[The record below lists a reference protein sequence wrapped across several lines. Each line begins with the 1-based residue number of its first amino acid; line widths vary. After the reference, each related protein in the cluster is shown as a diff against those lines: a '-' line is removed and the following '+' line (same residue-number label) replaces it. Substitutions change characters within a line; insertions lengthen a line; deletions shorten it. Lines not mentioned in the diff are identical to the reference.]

1 MNIYREVVNRIEIPA
16 LPSLEN
22 GYYLLRF
29 ERNGTTSNVYAVVEN
44 ESGMGVPITASVT
57 EIGTGTPDP
66 EAGEVLLAP
75 GAWTLFFYE
84 QVSGTN
90 TNPDCSTIPLGQT
103 EVTVYGE
110 DAAVLS
116 QTPTACPSG
125 PGGGITSVNSDTGPA
140 VQLDAVD
147 IPSTPFVSLQ
157 AGTFPGAYRDTGFT
171 VEGAPMYKLVG
182 AAGDPDDGLNSIFR
196 QTPTAWVITNATGL
210 EMYNGTGADLLT
222 ATWTNTVDGALPLPT
237 FVQIEADDVQAA
249 VEEVASE
256 VVARPK
262 AISPTQHFVPRFDAA
277 GNLVNTAIKTDAVAG
292 GNPVW
297 PGTLTIYAA
306 GYSGDTLLFVGDG
319 DVILGNNS
327 QQYGH
332 INDNFFAYKQLSGG
346 DIIDI
351 LYYHF
356 TDGFFVKHNV
366 RGGELGRLIYT
377 NGSYEVGIGD
387 IDDREDGTKVLVD
400 ISNDA
405 IEVKAANIGFFDKTP
420 IARPEIPATPTA
432 QDIADILVALGLA
445 TQAA

>member
-125 PGGGITSVNSDTGPA
+125 PGGGITSVNGDTGPA

-157 AGTFPGAYRDTGFT
+157 SGSFPGAYRDTGFT

-222 ATWTNTVDGALPLPT
+222 ATWTNTGSGALPLPSL
-237 FVQIEADDVQAA
+237 VGIEATDVQAA
-249 VEEVASE
+249 VEEVAGE
-256 VVARPK
+256 VAARPVYK
-262 AISPTQHFVPRFDAA
+262 EFR
-277 GNLVNTAIKTDAVAG
+277 GE
-292 GNPVW
+292 
-297 PGTLTIYAA
+297 
-306 GYSGDTLLFVGDG
+306 YSGLDSDPPVFE
-319 DVILGNNS
+319 
-327 QQYGH
+327 
-332 INDNFFAYKQLSGG
+332 GG
-346 DIIDI
+346 
-351 LYYHF
+351 Y
-356 TDGFFVKHNV
+356 N
-366 RGGELGRLIYT
+366 ELGSVATISRTGAGVYQL
-377 NGSYEVGIGD
+377 NFAAA
-387 IDDREDGTKVLVD
+387 VLTEFLTTV
-400 ISNDA
+400 
-405 IEVKAANIGFFDKTP
+405 
-420 IARPEIPATPTA
+420 TA
-432 QDIADILVALGLA
+432 QDLGNTLEYTLHAYRGGPTRVNVLVEDSTDNPADPANIAIGVRIK
-445 TQAA
+445 Q

>member
-44 ESGMGVPITASVT
+44 ESGMGVPITASLT

-147 IPSTPFVSLQ
+147 IPFTPMFVVISGSSPDGQ
-157 AGTFPGAYRDTGFT
+157 VFRDTGVVLENRHRWT
-171 VEGAPMYKLVG
+171 PDGTIPPDPVPTECYYDDTADLWTMVIDNVVVYSANSTAADPSLVS
-182 AAGDPDDGLNSIFR
+182 PS
-196 QTPTAWVITNATGL
+196 AWV
-210 EMYNGTGADLLT
+210 
-222 ATWTNTVDGALPLPT
+222 VDGGVLPLPV
-237 FVQIEADDVQAA
+237 FVSIEATDVQAA
-249 VEEVASE
+249 VEEVAAE
-256 VVARPK
+256 VAARPK
-262 AISPTQHFVPRFDAA
+262 YLEMRVELSSLGDANPIIDGGYNELSSGYAVTGHGTGDYRITFDDPVLPQYLTEPEAFS
-277 GNLVNTAIKTDAVAG
+277 VDPSTPFHITAIWSST
-292 GNPVW
+292 
-297 PGTLTIYAA
+297 
-306 GYSGDTLLFVGDG
+306 
-319 DVILGNNS
+319 
-327 QQYGH
+327 
-332 INDNFFAYKQLSGG
+332 
-346 DIIDI
+346 
-351 LYYHF
+351 
-356 TDGFFVKHNV
+356 V
-366 RGGELGRLIYT
+366 R
-377 NGSYEVGIGD
+377 
-387 IDDREDGTKVLVD
+387 VD
-400 ISNDA
+400 
-405 IEVKAANIGFFDKTP
+405 VKAWDNASSPSDPSKIYVVIRVK
-420 IARPEIPATPTA
+420 
-432 QDIADILVALGLA
+432 Q
-445 TQAA
+445 

>member
-147 IPSTPFVSLQ
+147 IPSTPFVYLE
-157 AGTFPGAYRDTGFT
+157 AGTFPGAYYDTGFT
-171 VEGAPMYKLVG
+171 SNAQPIRKLKG
-182 AAGDPDDGLNSIFR
+182 AAGPGNDGNNSIIYLGLGSW
-196 QTPTAWVITNATGL
+196 QINDATGNPL
-210 EMYNGTGADLLT
+210 YQGTGVDLLT
-222 ATWTNTVDGALPLPT
+222 ATWVVASGALPLPSL
-237 FVQIEADDVQAA
+237 VGIEADDVQAA
-249 VEEVASE
+249 VEEVAAE
-256 VVARPK
+256 VAAIPQQYVARITQQGTGAPVATIGK
-262 AISPTQHFVPRFDAA
+262 NSVGSVVWSRMSAGLYRATFPGSLLAAQIFNSTGASGGSGYMQVYDANAEATSYTRIDISDGFLEIQTLDASLS
-277 GNLVNTAIKTDAVAG
+277 NVDND
-292 GNPVW
+292 
-297 PGTLTIYAA
+297 TLT
-306 GYSGDTLLFVGDG
+306 
-319 DVILGNNS
+319 
-327 QQYGH
+327 
-332 INDNFFAYKQLSGG
+332 NFPI
-346 DIIDI
+346 DII
-351 LYYHF
+351 
-356 TDGFFVKHNV
+356 VV
-366 RGGELGRLIYT
+366 
-377 NGSYEVGIGD
+377 
-387 IDDREDGTKVLVD
+387 
-400 ISNDA
+400 
-405 IEVKAANIGFFDKTP
+405 
-420 IARPEIPATPTA
+420 
-432 QDIADILVALGLA
+432 
-445 TQAA
+445 